1 MAIKET
7 KRILETPLLGRSKT
21 SERSISDNGRTEV
34 PLTVN
39 CNPFLIPLGQVKN
52 QNIYFIYQDEEV
64 KQASTPNNFVSFR
77 RETTWVK
84 EM

>member
-1 MAIKET
+1 M
-7 KRILETPLLGRSKT
+7 
-21 SERSISDNGRTEV
+21 GRTEV

-39 CNPFLIPLGQVKN
+39 YNPFLIPLGQVKN
-52 QNIYFIYQDEEV
+52 YNIYVIYQDEEV
-64 KQASTPNNFVSFR
+64 KQVSTPNNFLSFR

>member
-21 SERSISDNGRTEV
+21 SERSIPDNGRTEV

-39 CNPFLIPLGQVKN
+39 YNPFLIPLGQVKN
-52 QNIYFIYQDEEV
+52 
-64 KQASTPNNFVSFR
+64 
-77 RETTWVK
+77 
-84 EM
+84 

>member
-52 QNIYFIYQDEEV
+52 
-64 KQASTPNNFVSFR
+64 
-77 RETTWVK
+77 
-84 EM
+84 